1 MAKQVSV
8 NMLKKD
14 VDVFDKYVEI
24 PVNVAD
30 SNEPFIIKLYPY
42 FKPEKIRDC
51 VKDMGLF
58 FKKCEDEKITIS
70 KEEEDDIVV
79 FFIIRHFTNLKMSSS
94 EKAKRIYNDF
104 KTVINSDVYRFLV
117 DTLPEES
124 ITKVFDFAFE
134 TIKNVEKIHNKTV
147 EHQNLIKDLRVKHK
161 DVLEQINNAESNP
174 LQ

>member
-1 MAKQVSV
+1 M
-8 NMLKKD
+8 
-14 VDVFDKYVEI
+14 
-24 PVNVAD
+24 D

-42 FKPEKIRDC
+42 FKPEKIKDC
-51 VKDMGLF
+51 VNEMGLF

-70 KEEEDDIVV
+70 KEEEDDIVI

-117 DTLPEES
+117 ETLPEES
-124 ITKVFDFAFE
+124 IIKVYDFAFE
-134 TIKNVEKIHNKTV
+134 AIKNTEKINRKTT
-147 EHQNLIKDLRVKHK
+147 EHQNLVEDFREKHK
-161 DVLEQINNAESNP
+161 DILQQINNAENKP